1 MKHIRFLKIFHTMN
15 QGYPRDGGNGGRRRR
30 QSARQKRPERR
41 SQKPQRQ
48 SPVVKSPLKRS
59 VFGKPGLSKA
69 PIRITSKF
77 KNAPME
83 GMDFIYALAGIAT
96 LILLGG
102 GGHVFAEG
110 FALLL
115 TGFFLLRCP
124 PQASLGLWFN
134 VGALVFLLG
143 GLMGFLPGGLGL
155 QSGWREMGIGV
166 HQLDL
171 PASSTIRPMQSL
183 EAFLILAACV
193 CWFYTLSQIRINM
206 NGRKWILFWVSV
218 FCLFFSAATILG
230 VRYGWNY
237 PGSSMGGPFSFFSE
251 PGQMGF
257 LLLVCG
263 VFAFGFG
270 LESLT
275 HRSALYLVGLP
286 AAAGCFIA
294 LVLGQHFTALL
305 LFFVGI
311 GLYCGLRIFG
321 AQLKLRFRL
330 LAVISLYSVVIF
342 VLSLNGGLLDLAKQ
356 LRLPVKAWQMF
367 VEMPLTGIGLGN
379 FPIVMVH
386 YYETWQ
392 PRAQLVDYPN
402 DFMWV
407 ACTMGI
413 VGLLGFLAMWVGIVR
428 GIELSNITRVGSLRL
443 TTLLACLVYLL
454 IGFTGEERH
463 APALVYFI
471 LLMLALSYPLGG
483 RLKAETPAWLWR
495 GCGFI
500 FLIAGGVWS
509 LGSLARAPVHSKL
522 IYEANELKYGKA
534 QAEEDIYQSLNSLN
548 RLIQLEPTHWY
559 WYHERAKLMLE
570 MRERSEAS
578 LDFNRALFLEPHLT
592 GPAFLEGEA
601 WFGHQGIK
609 AENAWREALKRAG
622 REAPGLFERMVQGGK
637 SSPYK
642 APVLLKLS
650 REDPRYGVVYLEQL
664 EKVVFLQELNR
675 YLKVDPAL
683 EQFNREQRT
692 RIILSWVRHGE
703 YEEPERYMEQYA
715 SSLNYA
721 WYLQSYI
728 YQNGARFEEALSLL
742 RSGLTVPDLP
752 EPEVEPSKIAL
763 LEREIASKPR
773 NYEVG
778 LQLISIHLAQE
789 AYEEGIFLTQRLLEY
804 SDAPPEILYWQA
816 EFYSRKGIAV
826 ESWLSF
832 EAYAQTAL
840 SLQTQ

>member
-1 MKHIRFLKIFHTMN
+1 MN
-15 QGYPRDGGNGGRRRR
+15 QGYPRDGGNGGGRRRK
-30 QSARQKRPERR
+30 SARQRAGRR

-48 SPVVKSPLKRS
+48 FPVVKSTMKRS
-59 VFGKPGLSKA
+59 VFAKPKLSKA

-77 KNAPME
+77 RKEPIIGME
-83 GMDFIYALAGIAT
+83 FIYALVGIAT

-102 GGHVFAEG
+102 GGHVFAQG

-115 TGFFLLRCP
+115 TGILLLRCP

-134 VGALVFLLG
+134 VGTLVFLLG

-155 QSGWREMGIGV
+155 QSGWREIGTGV

-171 PASSTIRPMQSL
+171 PFTSTIRPMQSV
-183 EAFLILAACV
+183 EAFLMLVAIL
-193 CWFYTLSQIRINM
+193 CWFYSLSQIRLNASS
-206 NGRKWILFWVSV
+206 RKWILFWVSV
-218 FCLFFSAATILG
+218 FCLCIGAAACFG
-230 VRYGWNY
+230 FKYGWNY
-237 PGSSMGGPFSFFSE
+237 PGSSLGGPFSFFSE
-251 PGQMGF
+251 PRQMGF

-270 LESLT
+270 FESLT
-275 HRSALYLVGLP
+275 HRSGLYLIGLP

-294 LVLGQHFTALL
+294 LVLGKHFTALL
-305 LFFVGI
+305 LFFVGM

-321 AQLKLRFRL
+321 ADLKLRLRL

-342 VLSLNGGLLDLAKQ
+342 TLCLNGGLLDLAQ
-356 LRLPVKAWQMF
+356 QIRLPIKAWQMF
-367 VEMPLTGIGLGN
+367 IETPLTGIGLGN

-392 PRAQLVDYPN
+392 SGIPSVDYPN

-413 VGLLGFLAMWVGIVR
+413 VGLLGFLAMWVGVVR
-428 GIELSNITRVGSLRL
+428 GLEFSKIARLGSLRL
-443 TTLLACLVYLL
+443 VTILACFIYLL
-454 IGFTGEERH
+454 IGFTGEGRQ
-463 APALVYFI
+463 ALALVYFA
-471 LLMLALSYPLGG
+471 LLMLALSYPLGDRFKG
-483 RLKAETPAWLWR
+483 RMPSWLWR

-500 FLIAGGVWS
+500 FLITGSVWMLGG
-509 LGSLARAPVHSKL
+509 LARLPVHSQL
-522 IYEANELKYGKA
+522 IAEARELQYGKA
-534 QAEEDIYQSLNSLN
+534 QLEEDLYQSLNSLN
-548 RLIQLEPTHWY
+548 RLIELEPVYWY

-570 MRERSEAS
+570 MRENAKAE
-578 LDFNRALFLEPHLT
+578 LDFNRARFLEPHLT
-592 GPAFLEGEA
+592 GPVFLEGEA
-601 WFGHQGIK
+601 WFGHKGIK

-622 REAPGLFERMVQGGK
+622 RDAPGLFERMVQGGNT
-637 SSPYK
+637 SNK
-642 APVLLKLS
+642 APVLLRLS
-650 REDPRYGVVYLEQL
+650 REDPRYGVIYLEQL
-664 EKVVFLQELNR
+664 EKAAFLQELNQ

-692 RIILSWVRHGE
+692 RIVLSWVRHGE
-703 YEEPERYMEQYA
+703 NDEPARYMEQYA

-816 EFYSRKGIAV
+816 EFYSRKGNAV

-840 SLQTQ
+840 NLQKQ

>member
-1 MKHIRFLKIFHTMN
+1 M
-15 QGYPRDGGNGGRRRR
+15 
-30 QSARQKRPERR
+30 
-41 SQKPQRQ
+41 
-48 SPVVKSPLKRS
+48 KRS
-59 VFGKPGLSKA
+59 VFAKPKLSKA

-77 KNAPME
+77 RKEPII
-83 GMDFIYALAGIAT
+83 GMDFIYALVGIAT

-102 GGHVFAEG
+102 GGHVFAQG

-115 TGFFLLRCP
+115 AGILLLRCP

-155 QSGWREMGIGV
+155 QSGWREIGTGV

-171 PASSTIRPMQSL
+171 PASSTIRPMQSV
-183 EAFLILAACV
+183 EAFLMLAACL
-193 CWFYTLSQIRINM
+193 CWFYSLSQIRLNASS
-206 NGRKWILFWVSV
+206 RKWILFWVSV
-218 FCLFFSAATILG
+218 FCLCLGAAAILG
-230 VRYGWNY
+230 LRYGWNY
-237 PGSSMGGPFSFFSE
+237 PGSGMGGPFSFFSE

-275 HRSALYLVGLP
+275 HRSVLYLVGLP

-294 LVLGQHFTALL
+294 LVLGRHFTALL
-305 LFFVGI
+305 LFFVGM
-311 GLYCGLRIFG
+311 GLYCGFRIFG
-321 AQLKLRFRL
+321 AHLKLRLRF
-330 LAVISLYSVVIF
+330 LAVISLYGVLIF
-342 VLSLNGGLLDLAKQ
+342 TLSLNGGLLDLAKQ
-356 LRLPVKAWQMF
+356 IRLPVKAWQMF
-367 VEMPLTGIGLGN
+367 IETPLTGIGLGN

-392 PRAQLVDYPN
+392 SGIEAVGYPN

-413 VGLLGFLAMWVGIVR
+413 VGLLGFLAMWVGVVR
-428 GIELSNITRVGSLRL
+428 GLELSKIARVGSLRL
-443 TTLLACLVYLL
+443 ATMLVCFIYLL

-463 APALVYFI
+463 ALALVYFV
-471 LLMLALSYPLGG
+471 LLMLALSYPLGDRFKG
-483 RLKAETPAWLWR
+483 RVPSWLWR
-495 GCGFI
+495 GCGYI
-500 FLIAGGVWS
+500 FLIAGSVWM
-509 LGSLARAPVHSKL
+509 LGSLSRMPVHSQL
-522 IYEANELKYGKA
+522 ISGAGGLQYGKA
-534 QAEEDIYQSLNSLN
+534 QAEEDLYQSLNSLN
-548 RLIQLEPTHWY
+548 RLIEMEPTYWY

-570 MRERSEAS
+570 MRERTKAE

-601 WFGHQGIK
+601 WFGHKGIK

-622 REAPGLFERMVQGGK
+622 REAPGLFKRMVQGGK

-675 YLKVDPAL
+675 YLKADPAL

-703 YEEPERYMEQYA
+703 YEGPERYMEQYA
-715 SSLNYA
+715 SSLNDA

-763 LEREIASKPR
+763 LEREIASKRR

-816 EFYSRKGIAV
+816 EFFFGKGNAV

-840 SLQTQ
+840 NLQKQ